1 MDFARE
7 LQTAIRTGKVVIG
20 TNETKKAML
29 LGKSRLVILAAN
41 APDEVREDIKYYAK
55 VSKTPVYTFPGSSW
69 DLGAIC
75 RRPHMVASLAII
87 DPGESSILE
96 LTEEE

>member
-7 LQTAIRTGKVVIG
+7 LQTAKRTGKVIIE

-29 LGKSRLVILAAN
+29 LGKSKLVILAAN

-87 DPGESSILE
+87 DPGESNILE
-96 LTEEE
+96 LAEE